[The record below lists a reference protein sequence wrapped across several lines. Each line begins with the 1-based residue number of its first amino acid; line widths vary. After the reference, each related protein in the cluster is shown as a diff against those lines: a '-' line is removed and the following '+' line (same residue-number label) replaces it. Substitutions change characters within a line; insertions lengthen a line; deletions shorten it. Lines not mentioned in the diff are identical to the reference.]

1 MAIRY
6 GQVLIDSYAA
16 QLDRLFTYIIDE
28 DFIDIA
34 REDEGCR
41 SLWHG

>member
-16 QLDRLFTYIIDE
+16 QLDRLFTYIIMKT
-28 DFIDIA
+28 
-34 REDEGCR
+34 
-41 SLWHG
+41 S